1 MWRQLDPGS
10 DTVSVEI
17 DGQLYAVPYGIS
29 LAAAL
34 LYLDLLPTRC
44 SDVAATPR
52 DEIEGVLIPGEALR
66 ADERGDFVWL
76 VNNGVVARR
85 GVEVGGDTE
94 RAEILIVNGLR
105 IGDTIV
111 RSSERPL
118 AGGQSIKTN

>member
-52 DEIEGVLIPGEALR
+52 APYCMMGVCFECRMRVDGK
-66 ADERGDFVWL
+66 D
-76 VNNGVVARR
+76 ARR
-85 GVEVGGDTE
+85 ACLVTVTDGMRVDRHVADGVNET
-94 RAEILIVNGLR
+94 
-105 IGDTIV
+105 
-111 RSSERPL
+111 
-118 AGGQSIKTN
+118 